1 MIRLLCADVDGT
13 LVGANGAVHPEVWPA
28 AARARAVGIR
38 LAICSGRPAFG
49 LARGY
54 AERIAPEGGWHI
66 FQNGASVVHLPSG
79 RTHSSHLSPATIAA
93 LIARARAT
101 GRILE
106 LYSDLDYAVEV
117 DSRETRTHAET
128 LGVPFVARPLD
139 AFADPVVRAQWMG
152 DGALL
157 EAVMG
162 EDDPGIDRWPSTSP
176 VMPDER
182 FISLLPAGVN
192 KGTGVRALAGE
203 YGIPLDE
210 VMFVGDGWND
220 TPALQVVGHPVA
232 MANAEPEALAVARH
246 RVGHVDD
253 GGLAEA
259 LDLAVRIRG
268 EA

>member
-13 LVGANGAVHPEVWPA
+13 LVGANGVVHPEVWPA
-28 AARARAVGIR
+28 AARAHAAGIR

-49 LARGY
+49 LAHEY
-54 AERIAPEGGWHI
+54 ATHIAPEGGWHI
-66 FQNGASVVHLPSG
+66 FQNGASVVHFPSG
-79 RTHSSHLSPATIAA
+79 RTHSARLPGATVTA
-93 LIARARAT
+93 LIARARET

-106 LYSDLDYAVEV
+106 LYSDLEYAVEV
-117 DSRETRTHAET
+117 DSPVTRTHAAT

-139 AFADPVVRAQWMG
+139 AFAPPVVRAQWMG
-152 DGALL
+152 NAALL
-157 EAVMG
+157 DAVMR
-162 EDDPGIDRWPSTSP
+162 EEDPGVDRWPSTSP
-176 VMPDER
+176 MMPDER

-192 KGTGVRALAGE
+192 KGTGVRALAEE
-203 YGIPLDE
+203 YGIALSE

-220 TPALQVVGHPVA
+220 TPALEVVGHPVA

-246 RVGHVDD
+246 TVGHVDA

-259 LDLAVRIRG
+259 LDLAVRIRE

>member
-28 AARARAVGIR
+28 AERARAAGIR

-49 LARGY
+49 LAREY

-66 FQNGASVVHLPSG
+66 FQNGASVVHFPSG
-79 RTHSSHLSPATIAA
+79 RTHSACLPQSTVAS

-101 GRILE
+101 GRVLE
-106 LYSDLDYAVEV
+106 LYSDLEYAVEV
-117 DSRETRTHAET
+117 DSSVTRTHAAT
-128 LGVPFVARPLD
+128 LGVPFVARRLES
-139 AFADPVVRAQWMG
+139 FTLPVVRAQWMG
-152 DGALL
+152 DAALL
-157 EAVMG
+157 DMVMQ
-162 EDDPGIDRWPSTSP
+162 EHDPGIDRWPSTSP

-192 KGTGVRALAGE
+192 KGTGVRALAEE
-203 YGIPLDE
+203 YGIPLAE

-220 TPALQVVGHPVA
+220 TPALEVVGHAVA

-246 RVGHVDD
+246 TVGHVDD
-253 GGLAEA
+253 GGLAQA
-259 LDLAVRIRG
+259 LDMAVRIRE